1 MYNIISLLEDLK
13 KKEEITLQE
22 LEFAHYLLQIGEESD
37 LVIGAGIAV
46 MHYHLNGHICA
57 SISDIH
63 GFLSSKKLVTV
74 SASELVTALKE
85 SPLVGNGSSLTP
97 FVFENE
103 LLYLHKYWKYELEL
117 SNWLNEKAKVTH
129 QIQESDLAEIDGLFK
144 DSGENDWQ
152 KVAVQLSHC
161 KDLVIITGSPGT
173 GKTYTVKKI
182 IESHLKKDSSLRIA
196 LAAPTGKA
204 AQRLNEVFSEEFPD
218 EIEPA
223 KTIHSLLEAKGVSGE
238 FRFNEDRTLPYDFLI
253 IDEASM
259 MDIYLWIS
267 LIRATSIHTKL
278 ILLGDKNQLASVE
291 AGSILGDICSGST
304 NSFSEQISSVISVD
318 FEGGDSASGINDS
331 IVELVTSRRFGKSSG
346 IGILSEAIIKGND
359 ESVIRMLQSKEFPDI
374 QFKEASNQSISELLE
389 KYVLNPFREMKKNG
403 FSHEGYK
410 EYQILCALRK
420 GPYGVEELNRRS
432 ELAIR
437 DYLGISTRKFWYDGR
452 PIILTRNQ
460 WVLNLRNGE
469 TGFAMPDNS
478 ENGFVLN
485 FESRESKP
493 VTSRLSDFESSFAIT
508 VHKSQG
514 SEYDHVAIILSNTPN
529 RVLSRQLLYTA
540 VTRARKSVLVIGNT
554 PVISSAVQHSVVRRS
569 GLREKI
575 RNK

>member
-1 MYNIISLLEDLK
+1 MDDFISLLEELK
-13 KKEEITLQE
+13 AKEEITTQE
-22 LEFAHYLLQIGEESD
+22 LEFAHYLSRIGEESG
-37 LVIGAGIAV
+37 LVIGAGIAA
-46 MHYHLNGHICA
+46 MHYHMNGHICA
-57 SISDIH
+57 SISDILD
-63 GFLSSKKLVTV
+63 FLSSKKLATEN
-74 SASELVTALKE
+74 ASELIAALEE
-85 SPLVGNGSSLTP
+85 SLLVGDGSSLTP

-103 LLYLHKYWKYELEL
+103 LLYLHKYWKYEQEL
-117 SNWLNEKAKVTH
+117 SNWLIEKAKVAH
-129 QIQESDLAEIDGLFK
+129 RIEDSDLTLIYGLFK
-144 DSGENDWQ
+144 ESEGNDWQ

-161 KDLVIITGSPGT
+161 KDLVIITGGPGT

-182 IESHLKKDSSLRIA
+182 IESHLKKNSSLRIA

-204 AQRLNEVFSEEFPD
+204 AQRLNEAFNEEFPD

-223 KTIHSLLEAKGVSGE
+223 KTIHSLLGAKGVTGE
-238 FRFNEDRTLPYDFLI
+238 FKFNADRKLPYDFLI

-267 LIRATSIHTKL
+267 LIRATSKYTKL

-304 NSFSEQISSVISVD
+304 NTFSEEISSAIRPDFKSEESV
-318 FEGGDSASGINDS
+318 SRINDS
-331 IVELVTSRRFGKSSG
+331 IIELVTSHRFDKSSG
-346 IGILSEAIIKGND
+346 IGSISQAIINGDD
-359 ESVIRMLQSKEFPDI
+359 ESVISILLSEEFPDI

-389 KYVLNPFREMKKNG
+389 EYVLNPFQKMKKNG

-432 ELAIR
+432 ELAVR
-437 DYLGISTRKFWYDGR
+437 EYQGISARKFWYNGR

-460 WVLNLRNGE
+460 WALNLRNGE
-469 TGFAMPDNS
+469 TAFAIPDDS
-478 ENGFVLN
+478 GNGFVLN
-485 FESRESKP
+485 FESKETKP
-493 VTSRLSDFESSFAIT
+493 STSRISDFESSFAIT

-514 SEYDHVAIILSNTPN
+514 SEYEHVAIILSNTSN

-554 PVISSAVQHSVVRRS
+554 PVISSAVQQSVVRRS